1 MIKKITLEQ
10 IINCLELAFKLKNE
24 AAVPAGVDPN
34 SDPAGRRAMSVSIW
48 WEDNKSWCKTRLS
61 TSWIRI
67 NNAASLVD

>member
-48 WEDNKSWCKTRLS
+48 
-61 TSWIRI
+61 
-67 NNAASLVD
+67 